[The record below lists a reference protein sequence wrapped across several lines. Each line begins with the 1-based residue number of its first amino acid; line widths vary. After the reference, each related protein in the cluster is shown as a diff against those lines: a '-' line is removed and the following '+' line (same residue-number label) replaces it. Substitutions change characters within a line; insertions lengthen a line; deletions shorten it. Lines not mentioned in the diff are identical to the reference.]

1 MQSRVGG
8 NLFIPLFKPWDRNY
22 TAETFTF
29 QFTVSNLFQTVSRLG
44 PETKKFL
51 SLTLV
56 REISLDLLYVNTG
69 YLKRSQKYMYSQ
81 LLVIKH

>member
-44 PETKKFL
+44 PETKKVFK
-51 SLTLV
+51 SDIV
-56 REISLDLLYVNTG
+56 REISLDLFYVKTG
-69 YLKRSQKYMYSQ
+69 YLKRSQKYIYNC
-81 LLVIKH
+81 

>member
-29 QFTVSNLFQTVSRLG
+29 QFIVSNLFQTVSRRRTRK
-44 PETKKFL
+44 EKVFK
-51 SLTLV
+51 SDIV
-56 REISLDLLYVNTG
+56 REISLDLLYIPYHNA
-69 YLKRSQKYMYSQ
+69 LR
-81 LLVIKH
+81 